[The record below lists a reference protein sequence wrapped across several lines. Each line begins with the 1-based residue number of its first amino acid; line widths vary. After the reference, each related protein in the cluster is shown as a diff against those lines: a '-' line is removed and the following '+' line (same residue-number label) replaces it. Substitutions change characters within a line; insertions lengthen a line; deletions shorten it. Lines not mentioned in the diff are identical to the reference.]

1 MLSPSRITPSLAA
14 LLIVGLLSSM
24 TLLGCEG
31 DFRPRAVGVEGE
43 ITVVMDSTSWEGPL
57 GDAFRANIAPYI
69 NTLPQPERMFSLRQI
84 DLNSQSTY
92 NRVQEQKNVVF
103 IAPLSDTTNEANF
116 LRDRL
121 SEDVRQAVEGGE
133 NIVVPRPN
141 LWRKSQRVFY
151 VTAGTPDALIQTLEG
166 QSERIRETFREI
178 TLERMQREMFEKER
192 QFAVEATLMDTH
204 GFAINVQH
212 DYQIAEQDT
221 TGPLKSVWLAR
232 VLSDTRRD
240 LLVHYVE
247 DASPSLIAPEWIVST
262 RDSLTRQYIRGS
274 VAGFARIDK
283 RRELN
288 TEESDF
294 LGRYGYRTQGLWHLV
309 ADPDSVDI
317 DGDYEDQQYIEMGG
331 GGPFVNYSFYDQ
343 ASGRVYMIDG
353 SVFAPTYDKLQFLRQ
368 MMVIARTFRTEREM
382 NQAQTEQPA
391 MLTPVLPVQA
401 PASSAQ

>member
-192 QFAVEATLMDTH
+192 QFAIEDTLMDTH

>member
-141 LWRKSQRVFY
+141 LWRKSQRVF
-151 VTAGTPDALIQTLEG
+151 
-166 QSERIRETFREI
+166 
-178 TLERMQREMFEKER
+178 
-192 QFAVEATLMDTH
+192 
-204 GFAINVQH
+204 
-212 DYQIAEQDT
+212 
-221 TGPLKSVWLAR
+221 
-232 VLSDTRRD
+232 
-240 LLVHYVE
+240 
-247 DASPSLIAPEWIVST
+247 
-262 RDSLTRQYIRGS
+262 
-274 VAGFARIDK
+274 
-283 RRELN
+283 
-288 TEESDF
+288 
-294 LGRYGYRTQGLWHLV
+294 
-309 ADPDSVDI
+309 
-317 DGDYEDQQYIEMGG
+317 
-331 GGPFVNYSFYDQ
+331 
-343 ASGRVYMIDG
+343 
-353 SVFAPTYDKLQFLRQ
+353 
-368 MMVIARTFRTEREM
+368 
-382 NQAQTEQPA
+382 
-391 MLTPVLPVQA
+391 
-401 PASSAQ
+401 